1 LLESTLYY
9 KVNIIDVLCQVD
21 IKWDSMLTTGNF
33 KYLTVENM
41 RNARYIWEIQSNN
54 NNQFHDC

>member
-1 LLESTLYY
+1 LYY